1 MRIKLLLNLTLMVFV
16 AVFVSA
22 CGGSSSSTPT
32 PISANAT
39 VTTPTYKVE
48 YIPVTTAAEGK
59 TTYML
64 RLTNISDGKAAA
76 GKTISLVPT
85 MTMSSMSSH
94 ITPFETLKDNSD
106 GTYSGTIYFLM
117 PSTMADG
124 SSMGKWELKFT
135 VDNET
140 AIFNPAV
147 AMAMGTT
154 PKISLKGISDKSG
167 GSSRTYYLFNDGIS
181 GNTAKLF
188 IAAVDVDGSM
198 MTKFPAVSIGTSL
211 TGLTVNTMT
220 VEVSSD
226 KTTWTALTDDG
237 NGHWS
242 KTGLAMLSTGTHLY
256 VRLTINGEQ
265 KTTDGAVVGASNSY
279 GDFTVAGM

>member
-48 YIPVTTAAEGK
+48 YIPVTTATVGK
-59 TTYML
+59 TTYKL
-64 RLTNISDGKAAA
+64 RLTNISDGKAVA

-85 MTMSSMSSH
+85 MTMSSMSHS
-94 ITPFETLKDNSD
+94 TPFEALKDNSD

-117 PSTMADG
+117 ESSIAD
-124 SSMGKWELKFT
+124 KWALKFT

-140 AIFNPAV
+140 ATFNPTV
-147 AMAMGTT
+147 AMSMGTT
-154 PKISLKGISDKSG
+154 PKISLKGISDKIGS
-167 GSSRTYYLFNDGIS
+167 SSRTYYLFDDGIS

-188 IAAVDVDGSM
+188 IAAVDDSM
-198 MTKFPAVSIGTSL
+198 MTKYTAVSIGTSL
-211 TGLTVNTMT
+211 TALTVTTMS

-265 KTTDGAVVGASNSY
+265 KTTDGAVVGASNTY